1 METQTNDLPNGSQD
15 HQAAD
20 TGHSDI
26 GEVDTKSS
34 GKADELTS
42 TEDKDASGPALD
54 GGTTANDDAPS
65 ATEPDTRF
73 EALVRDRDSLRA
85 EVTEM
90 RRSLEQI
97 QSKHQEEMGALQ
109 NKLEETQ
116 EEKEQAE
123 TQFRNLLGKVN
134 TIKSQLGE
142 RLKADAVCP
151 SPPAERY
158 QFCDRPLTIRLGRVV
173 TSQNRDR

>member
-1 METQTNDLPNGSQD
+1 M
-15 HQAAD
+15 
-20 TGHSDI
+20 
-26 GEVDTKSS
+26 
-34 GKADELTS
+34 TS
-42 TEDKDASGPALD
+42 TEDKDASAPNLD
-54 GGTTANDDAPS
+54 GGASANDDAPTP
-65 ATEPDTRF
+65 AEPDPRF

-90 RRSLEQI
+90 RMSLEQI
-97 QSKHQEEMGALQ
+97 QSKHQEDMGALQ

-116 EEKEQAE
+116 EEKENAE

-151 SPPAERY
+151 SLTERRR
-158 QFCDRPLTIRLGRVV
+158 FLRWSVNHTFRKSCHTPEPRLMI
-173 TSQNRDR
+173 